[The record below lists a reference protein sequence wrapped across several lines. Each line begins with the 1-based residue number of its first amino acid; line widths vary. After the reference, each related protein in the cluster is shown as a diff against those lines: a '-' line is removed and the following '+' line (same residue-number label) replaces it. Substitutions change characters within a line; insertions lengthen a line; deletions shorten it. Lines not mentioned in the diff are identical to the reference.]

1 MEKTCLADVEKMKIK
16 RETLLRTVFN
26 YVAFIFLV
34 CIMNDI
40 VILVYPFEELH
51 GLTNA
56 QMLKM
61 INDFRPLNVPF
72 VFSAF
77 VSVVCVYWMVKLKP
91 AASILSGIITGVY
104 FALLNFPPENEMIIE
119 EIFLPV
125 DPSLFSVT
133 LYCLIT
139 ALGVPIIVFEVSNRL
154 VILIQKIWVTRDP
167 LVVTE

>member
-1 MEKTCLADVEKMKIK
+1 MKIK

-26 YVAFIFLV
+26 YAAFIFLV

-51 GLTNA
+51 GLTNV
-56 QMLKM
+56 QLLKM
-61 INDFRPLNVPF
+61 LMALRTKTVPF
-72 VFSAF
+72 LYSAF

-104 FALLNFPPENEMIIE
+104 FALLCFPPENEMILE

-133 LYCLIT
+133 LYCLIM
-139 ALGVPIIVFEVSNRL
+139 ALGVPIIIFEVSNRL
-154 VILIQKIWVTRDP
+154 VILIQKIWVTRDS